1 MPELRKDPI
10 TGRWVIIATDRAK
23 RPSDFLRQTPQP
35 CPSAAFCPFDYG
47 NEHKTPPEVLAYR
60 NSGERVEPGW
70 RVRVVPNKFP
80 VLGIEGDLN
89 RQGEG
94 MYDKMNGIGA
104 HEVIIEGPDHNKT
117 MGEMTEKQIE
127 EVLWAYKDRVNDL
140 KKDGRFR
147 YILLFKNHGEA
158 AGSTM
163 EHPHSQLIALPVIP
177 KRVKEEV
184 DASKLFYDLK
194 ERCIFCDIIR
204 QESAA
209 GVRLINETDRF
220 TVLSPYAPRY
230 PFETWVLPKR
240 HGSHFE
246 DADAPT
252 IANLAWIMKTTIR
265 KLEKVLERPAYN
277 FIVHSAPVQDGPL
290 PHYHWHVEIIPRL
303 TKVAGFEWATG
314 FYINP
319 TPPEESAKFMRE
331 AGLG

>member
-23 RPSDFLRQTPQP
+23 RPSDFIRQPVP
-35 CPSAAFCPFDYG
+35 PASASICPFDYG

-60 NSGERVEPGW
+60 NHGERDQPGW

-80 VLGIEGDLN
+80 VLGIEGELN

-104 HEVIIEGPDHNKT
+104 HEVIIEGPDHNTT
-117 MGEMTEKQIE
+117 MGEMPEKQIE
-127 EVLWAYKDRVNDL
+127 EVLWAYKERVLDL

-147 YILLFKNHGEA
+147 YILLFKNHGIA

-163 EHPHSQLIALPVIP
+163 EHPHSQLLALPIIP

-194 ERCIFCDIIR
+194 DRCIFCDIIR

-220 TVLSPYAPRY
+220 TVLAPYAPRF

-240 HGSHFE
+240 HASHFE

-252 IANLAWIMKTTIR
+252 LANLAWIMKTTIH
-265 KLEKVLERPAYN
+265 KLEKVLEHPAYN
-277 FIVHSAPVQDGPL
+277 YIVHTAPAQDVPL
-290 PHYHWHVEIIPRL
+290 AYYHWHMEIIPRL
-303 TKVAGFEWATG
+303 TKGAGFEWATG
-314 FYINP
+314 FYVNP

-331 AGLG
+331 AGMG